1 MATNSNQLLTS
12 DELITE
18 LDNLGLGA
26 DKLITTENL
35 LTELKDTVGED
46 PNFIDAAVGD
56 RFVFDN
62 SKLISE
68 EDLNLQ
74 GRLVDEKSVPFIQGK
89 SFISEQDL
97 LNQLK
102 NISPSTSGL
111 KGLGINP
118 NSTANK
124 FDLATDDMGKE
135 FYSTLGMLA
144 DIVGA
149 EETAKDFRATSEE
162 FRKARESKPQPDISA
177 AVTDEAPKI
186 YDRFSRG
193 EILGGITDTAELL
206 HSMLIINGPSL
217 AATGAA
223 VGTGAVAA
231 PVLSAVGI
239 PTMLTMSVLGL
250 TPGLFLNAGDVHDE
264 AIKYGASKEEAQAIG
279 LGAGTVIGLLDRLG
293 FGFLINGLT
302 KKFGK
307 DITLKT
313 IKEQTNLPEK
323 TIKEAINSAEDIT
336 KQSVIKDALRGA
348 GKGALGEGITEGTQS
363 IVQNVSPTLVSDKE
377 IKSHEILKDF
387 IDSAAVGGLAGGT
400 LRGTLSGASTSLVK
414 QSNRIVNDNE
424 SVIEKIIEDT
434 PENNKLLEDESNFVG
449 PPTLEDIQIQEERA
463 KIKGKEKIVDVP
475 RPKVTRFRETETVYD
490 FDQDI
495 EALGIERDKLRQKQK
510 ELKKQKKDI
519 SKEEKARLDEIT
531 RSLKNRRGGTSN
543 DQLTRLLTAAV
554 GRSTAPLQRLAN
566 TSPVARGMVQDL
578 VNFFVETNQEIGGYY
593 RTKELINDR
602 IRKQFKLPFQ
612 SSIPKKIKTEVANQ
626 LNYRDYN
633 STNPDVVI
641 VAQKIRDE
649 ILDPL
654 YIRLKASGV
663 DIGRVDEYL
672 TRIFKIRPIGLGRKK
687 DINKFTEILNR
698 NGLNGQIIMD
708 NILEND
714 GLYVPEKDVNILLDN
729 VKNPSVESTPLD
741 IEKPRNLPDNVVKE
755 LQDAGLLETDF
766 DKIVNKYIV
775 SSVRRAKLQRYVNT
789 YNPVINQLIK
799 DGVMTSDEG
808 YQIKNIIDALQH
820 RYKPIKNRA
829 ARTAF
834 RFLNTSTYMATLPFA
849 AITALSEPF
858 IVLSRVSPKNAL
870 MGAMAA
876 AEVTLRQGVRA
887 FAPKFSRSQNEE
899 ALMSLMQTAD
909 LALADAIRDIGDISV
924 SKKATDTFF
933 RVNLLAQVTQF
944 SRNIAL
950 QAASRQIAQ
959 DLKTLH
965 NQEVEG
971 GKITEESRRARKRL
985 EIGGLSNVIPRVN
998 KKTGEFE
1005 LTEAQ
1010 REVLEWADQYRGAK
1024 KAGVSTEAFIPP
1036 PDIITQAMGKTVDE
1050 VIMTPNPLNKPL
1062 WMSDPHWSFAAL
1074 LKGFMI
1080 TFGNTVGM
1088 RLYKEVGQPYVNAI
1102 NAGFKKRSVRA
1113 GALEL
1118 GKIDPADTV
1127 KFAIT
1132 FTLLVGAILGTM
1144 TLKNGIRYGD
1154 EDSPY
1159 DDLTIGDKIIQALLQ
1174 SNIFGYGNV
1183 IVDMLR
1189 AEKYGQSPFV
1199 ALAGPAAAKLEALVR
1214 AGASGSPKR
1223 IATAVGNL
1231 TPIGALPKV
1240 ARPDVGLEEL
1250 IEDLT
1255 N

>member
-1 MATNSNQLLTS
+1 MATNVNQLLTS
-12 DELITE
+12 DQLITE
-18 LDNLGLGA
+18 LDGLGLGT
-26 DKLITTENL
+26 DQLITTENL
-35 LTELKDTVGED
+35 LTELKNATGED
-46 PNFIDAAVGD
+46 SNFIESAVGD
-56 RFVFDN
+56 KFVVDD
-62 SKLISE
+62 SKLISQD
-68 EDLNLQ
+68 DLNLQ
-74 GRLVDEKSVPFIQGK
+74 GKLVDETSVPFIQGK

-111 KGLGINP
+111 KALGINP

-124 FDLATDDMGKE
+124 WDLATDDMGKE

-149 EETAKDFRATSEE
+149 EETAEDFRITSEE
-162 FRKARESKPQPDISA
+162 FRKARESKPQPDISMSI
-177 AVTDEAPKI
+177 TEESSKI

-193 EILGGITDTAELL
+193 EILGGIADTAEFV
-206 HSMLIINGPSL
+206 HSAIIGAGPSL
-217 AATGAA
+217 LATGAA
-223 VGTGAVAA
+223 VGAGAVAA
-231 PVLSAVGI
+231 PVLTAVGI
-239 PTMLTMSVLGL
+239 PTMLTVSVLGL
-250 TPGLFLNAGDVHDE
+250 TPGLFLSAGDVHDE

-279 LGAGTVIGLLDRLG
+279 LGAGTAIGLLDRIG

-323 TIKEAINSAEDIT
+323 TIKEAIDSAKDIT
-336 KQSVIKDALRGA
+336 KQSVIKDALKGA

-363 IVQNVSPTLVSDKE
+363 IVQNVSPALISDKE
-377 IKSHEILKDF
+377 IKANEILKDF
-387 IDSAAVGGLAGGT
+387 IDSAAVGSLAGGT

-424 SVIEKIIEDT
+424 SVIEKIIEDI
-434 PENNKLLEDESNFVG
+434 PENNKLLEDESNFIG
-449 PPTLEDIQIQEERA
+449 PPTLEDVQIQEERA
-463 KIKGKEKIVDVP
+463 RIEGREKIVDVP
-475 RPKVTRFRETETVYD
+475 RPKLTRDAETKTVYD

-495 EALGIERDKLRQKQK
+495 EALGIERDKLRQKEK
-510 ELKKQKKDI
+510 ELKKQKKKL
-519 SKEEKARLDEIT
+519 SKEEKDRLNEIT
-531 RSLKNRRGGTSN
+531 RSLRNRRGGTSN
-543 DQLTRLLTAAV
+543 NTISQLVSRA
-554 GRSTAPLQRLAN
+554 TAPLQRLAN
-566 TSPVARGMVQDL
+566 TSPVTRAMVQDL

-626 LNYRDYN
+626 LNYKDYN

-641 VAQKIRDE
+641 VAEQIRNE

-654 YIRLKASGV
+654 YIKLKASGV

-766 DKIVNKYIV
+766 NKIVNKYIV
-775 SSVRRAKLQRYVNT
+775 SSVRRAKLQKYVNT

-799 DGVMTSDEG
+799 DGVMELDEG

-829 ARTAF
+829 ARTAL
-834 RFLNTSTYMATLPFA
+834 RFLNTSTYIATLPFA

-858 IVLSRVSPKNAL
+858 IVLHRVSPKNAL
-870 MGAMAA
+870 MGAIAA
-876 AEVTLRQGVRA
+876 SEATLRQGIRA
-887 FAPKFSRSQNEE
+887 FVPKFKRSQNEE

-1088 RLYKEVGQPYVNAI
+1088 RLYKEVFQPYANAI
-1102 NAGFKKRSVRA
+1102 AKRDVS
-1113 GALEL
+1113 EL
-1118 GKIDPADTV
+1118 GRIDPADTV
-1127 KFAIT
+1127 KFAMT
-1132 FTLLVGAILGTM
+1132 FTLLAGAILGTM

-1159 DDLTIGDKIIQALLQ
+1159 DDLTINEKLLQALLQ
-1174 SNIFGYGNV
+1174 SNILGYGNIV
-1183 IVDMLR
+1183 VDMLR
-1189 AEKYGQSPFV
+1189 AEKYGQSPAV
-1199 ALAGPAAAKLEALVR
+1199 AVAGPAVAKLEALAR
-1214 AGASGSPKR
+1214 ASFSGSPKR
-1223 IATAVGNL
+1223 MATALGNL

-1240 ARPDVGLEEL
+1240 SRPDVGFEEL

-1255 N
+1255 D